1 MKAFRMAAK
10 ENGKDIY
17 VPAKT
22 SVIGVFD
29 FRAFLNMAML
39 LYESDKARAL
49 RQLML
54 DIVIDIINNKTGGG
68 TKYINQRDHDVTYA
82 CVHRYVRFARTAG
95 AIFPSIKN
103 SVPLVCRAEFCYS
116 ERIVM
121 YFCFRLVGLSGI
133 VILSW
138 PLASRGF
145 KYFLV
150 K

>member
-29 FRAFLNMAML
+29 LRAFLNMAML

-68 TKYINQRDHDVTYA
+68 TKYINQHDRDVTYTHVQRHT
-82 CVHRYVRFARTAG
+82 CVLHERQARY
-95 AIFPSIKN
+95 FP
-103 SVPLVCRAEFCYS
+103 L
-116 ERIVM
+116 
-121 YFCFRLVGLSGI
+121 
-133 VILSW
+133 
-138 PLASRGF
+138 
-145 KYFLV
+145 
-150 K
+150 